1 MRRRSRSLPFNGLS
15 LWNKMLMRRWEEEP
29 SFQMLTTSSVGG
41 DGNWWQTTFPHKI
54 LFNCAG
60 KEFDYTRR
68 ITGIKDFVLL
78 VFGWGG
84 VSLENGLIVGGRF
97 GIFGPFAN
105 SFADRIRKTKGATE
119 WNFLFRFKYKS
130 ILSSILSMAKTKRQM
145 LNQF

>member
-1 MRRRSRSLPFNGLS
+1 METDGKRLS
-15 LWNKMLMRRWEEEP
+15 LIRFYL
-29 SFQMLTTSSVGG
+29 
-41 DGNWWQTTFPHKI
+41 I
-54 LFNCAG
+54 AG

-97 GIFGPFAN
+97 GIFGLFAN

-119 WNFLFRFKYKS
+119 
-130 ILSSILSMAKTKRQM
+130 
-145 LNQF
+145 